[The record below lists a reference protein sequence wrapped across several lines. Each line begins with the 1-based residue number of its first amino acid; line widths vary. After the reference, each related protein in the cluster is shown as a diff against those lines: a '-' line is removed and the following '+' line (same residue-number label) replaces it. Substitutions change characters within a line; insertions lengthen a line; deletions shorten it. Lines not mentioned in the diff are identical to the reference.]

1 MAFGLEELHQDTMTH
16 VLEGSGH
23 QDGVL
28 LAGPVQ
34 QQPVRRSWNKPWKKP
49 KQEEGAAAEPVRK
62 NLKPTLAAITQSIP
76 QVDAEASGTPR
87 RGSDALI
94 PKGSSGDLT
103 PRGKATLSSPFL
115 KQVQVLF
122 SGGLRRSGSSMLG
135 PAASTPKQAETP
147 REEDFSPLG
156 GGLAA
161 DLPLSTSA
169 AVASTEADQAADP
182 DADREQGSMPGSN
195 AFAAKLAAEA
205 ASNAAQRKGRFSI
218 ALGKPKSP
226 FGPSPKSQEAELSP
240 TNAAPE
246 PPAEAEAEAA
256 LAKAGTTAAMTLGVQ
271 DISQQRKKVLRS
283 PKRSP
288 KRPAQQSNE
297 GQQPRTPD
305 AGPSPALPSPTLL
318 SIQKLVAKQAASA
331 GLLHEAGRAQAVAAA
346 MEAQAPPNQTSEF
359 RGLASF

>member
-1 MAFGLEELHQDTMTH
+1 
-16 VLEGSGH
+16 
-23 QDGVL
+23 VL

-49 KQEEGAAAEPVRK
+49 KQEEGAAAEPVR
-62 NLKPTLAAITQSIP
+62 NNFKPTLAAIQQSIT
-76 QVDAEASGTPR
+76 QVEADATGTPR
-87 RGSDALI
+87 RGPDALT

-122 SGGLRRSGSSMLG
+122 SGGLRRSGSSNLG

-169 AVASTEADQAADP
+169 AVATTEADRAVHLAAD
-182 DADREQGSMPGSN
+182 RKQLSMPGSN

-218 ALGKPKSP
+218 ALRKPKSP
-226 FGPSPKSQEAELSP
+226 CGPSPNSQQAEVSP
-240 TNAAPE
+240 GNAAPE
-246 PPAEAEAEAA
+246 PPAKAEAA
-256 LAKAGTTAAMTLGVQ
+256 LASAGTTAAMTLGVQ
-271 DISQQRKKVLRS
+271 DTSQQRKKVLRS

-288 KRPAQQSNE
+288 KCPSQQCNE
-297 GQQPRTPD
+297 GEQPRTPD
-305 AGPSPALPSPTLL
+305 AGVSTALPSPTLL
-318 SIQKLVAKQAASA
+318 SIQKLVATQAASA
-331 GLLHEAGRAQAVAAA
+331 DLLHEAGRAQVVTAD
-346 MEAQAPPNQTSEF
+346 MEAQAPPDQTSKIHF
-359 RGLASF
+359 DPSF